1 MRWGRLAGSMTTPA
15 GADPRPGVET
25 LRATAQVV
33 ERPERVGAE
42 TSAEET
48 LLLAD
53 WVLEAG
59 ARLVEVDG
67 ADGVSGAGPDV
78 CAALSWPIGAAA
90 RHRRVIGS

>member
-1 MRWGRLAGSMTTPA
+1 MTTPA
-15 GADPRPGVET
+15 GADPRPAVET

-33 ERPERVGAE
+33 ERPGRIGAG

-53 WVLEAG
+53 WVLDVG
-59 ARLVEVDG
+59 ARLVEVGATGGSGDG
-67 ADGVSGAGPDV
+67 ADVAESDV

-90 RHRRVIGS
+90 RYRRVMDSS

>member
-1 MRWGRLAGSMTTPA
+1 MTTPA

-67 ADGVSGAGPDV
+67 ADGVSGAGSDV